1 MDINPCSFS
10 VTILFDKYFTSPM
23 EIRVDDAVLEM
34 IRQEGIDYRLCTTC
48 SGPALVPTLIKP
60 PKESDLKISAGDG
73 LTLYVSMVQLSFVDH
88 ITMDLVY
95 DPEKIFACSALSGV
109 RGLY

>member
-1 MDINPCSFS
+1 MDVI
-10 VTILFDKYFTSPM
+10 ID
-23 EIRVDDAVLEM
+23 EAVKEF
-34 IRQEGIDYRLCTTC
+34 IVSEGIDYRLCTTC

-60 PKESDLKISAGDG
+60 PKDSDFRIPVSDN
-73 LTLYVSMVQLSFVDH
+73 LTLYISRVQAGYVRH

-95 DPEKIFACSALSGV
+95 DPEKIFSCPALSSV

>member
-1 MDINPCSFS
+1 
-10 VTILFDKYFTSPM
+10 M
-23 EIRVDDAVLEM
+23 EIAVDDAVLEM
-34 IRQEGIDYRLCTTC
+34 IKAEGMDYRLCTTC

-60 PKESDLKISAGDG
+60 PKPTDLRIPVTDH
-73 LTLYVSMVQLSFVDH
+73 LTLYVSRIQLREVDR
-88 ITMDLVY
+88 ITLDLVY